1 LQESKSVIKAE
12 RGKDKVERARWKEG
26 WWEQSRRKRE
36 KT

>member
-1 LQESKSVIKAE
+1 VIKAE
-12 RGKDKVERARWKEG
+12 REKDKVERARWKED